1 MSTTTPSGRRSMVAS
16 PLSLRRVIRRP
27 SPPLSYCAWSALLA
41 AQKPTGILT
50 AWVVRVAAGSGGDPS
65 TYYPSPSFCTSTTS
79 SIIVLCRRATPFL
92 MVSGLVR
99 TSSSGSEGCRVAL
112 MSLSPSACCLGTTSF
127 FVGTAHRH
135 PLAVPTFRRTRHLPP
150 SIRRAMVPPRRML
163 RRAARPPIWAAPPVL
178 VTCVRVGPHHLTR
191 WSPQS
196 LGLRR
201 KTSRRRLSLVCR
213 CWTVCQGRN

>member
-1 MSTTTPSGRRSMVAS
+1 MVAS
-16 PLSLRRVIRRP
+16 PLLLRRVIRRP
-27 SPPLSYCAWSALLA
+27 SPPVSYCAWSALLA
-41 AQKPTGILT
+41 AQKPTSILT

-79 SIIVLCRRATPFL
+79 SIIVLCRRAAPFL
-92 MVSGLVR
+92 MESGLVR

-127 FVGTAHRH
+127 FVGTAHPR
-135 PLAVPTFRRTRHLPP
+135 PLAVPTFCRTRHPPP
-150 SIRRAMVPPRRML
+150 SIRRVVVPPRRML
-163 RRAARPPIWAAPPVL
+163 RRAARPPIRAAPPVL

-191 WSPQS
+191 WPPQS
-196 LGLRR
+196 LGLHR
-201 KTSRRRLSLVCR
+201 KTPRRRLSLVCW